1 MESLKR
7 IHDESN
13 VGVTNQ
19 RAYDQL
25 FSITSHAGRKIHN
38 LKAEEIYGTYLK

>member
-13 VGVTNQ
+13 VEVTDQ

-25 FSITSHAGRKIHN
+25 LSIISHAGRKIHN
-38 LKAEEIYGTYLK
+38 LKAEWIYETYLK